1 MLKALRFF
9 SLSLFPL
16 LAILV
21 YTMAITSAARA
32 DDVSR
37 VVLFGGSSVATTYLP
52 NDAKHHNALA
62 ALLKEAYP
70 KQKIEVENW
79 ADNGEFIARY
89 LLNGPYERH
98 RKDQK
103 GIDVAIIRFGTNDQK
118 RMKVPEYHAQMLKF
132 IELLKTDYPGIVIV
146 LETGIYLDY
155 PKHYV
160 TDRNKTLNP
169 YWEVSRVIAKEFG
182 YPLVEY
188 YGVAKRE
195 AEAGNWDIRIRTQ
208 KYKRFIL
215 DNSEDAGNENDPK
228 WFNDIHPNPVGT
240 KMAARE
246 ETLVLKQ
253 IFAEKLPTG
262 QTAVVR
268 EAHNKE
274 YYSKFLNFD
283 AARLT
288 TNKAANPEQTLQT
301 AAQ

>member
-1 MLKALRFF
+1 
-9 SLSLFPL
+9 
-16 LAILV
+16 
-21 YTMAITSAARA
+21 MAITGVSRA

-52 NDAKHHNALA
+52 KEAKHHNALA

-89 LLNGPYERH
+89 LLNVAYERH

-132 IELLKTDYPGIVIV
+132 IELLKTDYPGIAIV
-146 LETGIYLDY
+146 LETGVYLDY
-155 PKHYV
+155 PKHYT
-160 TDRNKTLNP
+160 TDRNKILDP
-169 YWEVSRVIAKEFG
+169 YWEVSRKIAKEFG

-188 YGVAKRE
+188 YGAAKRE
-195 AEAGNWDIRIRTQ
+195 TEAGNWDIRIRTQ

-215 DNSEDAGNENDPK
+215 DNSEDAGKENDPS
-228 WFNDIHPNPVGT
+228 WFTDIHPNPAGT
-240 KMAARE
+240 KLAARE

-253 IFAEKLPTG
+253 LFPEKLPAG
-262 QTAVVR
+262 QEALVR
-268 EAHNKE
+268 EARDKE

-283 AARLT
+283 ASRLT
-288 TNKAANPEQTLQT
+288 TSKKANPEQTLQT
-301 AAQ
+301 ATKTKE